1 MALTHITPTKPE
13 TVTGMEVCTCCAF
26 LISAGAATDQY
37 GGYWEINPSPTAYA
51 VNHCDLCRNPI
62 GADRVSA
69 SVAFLCVD

>member
-1 MALTHITPTKPE
+1 MALTLINPTKSDTE
-13 TVTGMEVCTCCAF
+13 TVTGMEVCTCCAS
-26 LISAGAATDQY
+26 LIAAGAATDQY

-69 SVAFLCVD
+69 SVTI